1 VLANRCSPRRVRCP
15 RTRARAWEDLA
26 PGGVAKGKVA
36 PQIANKISPQI
47 ANKISPQIANKISP
61 QIANKISP
69 RTDAV
74 LAATLR
80 IKVREEAA
88 AGPSAGKGR
97 EEPRRRRAIAGAP
110 VWADAEAAG
119 VSAVVVAEE
128 EVGVGAAAVVVAAEE
143 VGVGAAAVVEVGA
156 RRRWFTDD
164 GNCP

>member
-15 RTRARAWEDLA
+15 LTRARAWEDLA

-36 PQIANKISPQI
+36 PQIANKISPQV
-47 ANKISPQIANKISP
+47 AKGKVAPQIANKISP

-119 VSAVVVAEE
+119 VSAVVVAAE
-128 EVGVGAAAVVVAAEE
+128 EVGVGA
-143 VGVGAAAVVEVGA
+143 AAAVVEVGA